1 MWSCFYFYLP
11 SGVKQ
16 QPFGFLT
23 QEVVEATTQ
32 CLLAEVCFLIQL
44 IFWLKT
50 YTIFFSGWRGGEN
63 LQCWK
68 QKLSEIHVW
77 KRFSNPFNSH
87 TRPFNHDV
95 CLSQENCLWFYSYDK
110 WRKSSNDF
118 RPNSVKI
125 PNWLLSKH
133 YLWQRLQS
141 QGKGSKNKM
150 EISNGIFHEGG
161 WSCVPLTFFFRFF
174 CSKNI

>member
-1 MWSCFYFYLP
+1 MWKIGRRNWFTALP
-11 SGVKQ
+11 QLSVAQG
-16 QPFGFLT
+16 
-23 QEVVEATTQ
+23 A
-32 CLLAEVCFLIQL
+32 CLLWENVQ
-44 IFWLKT
+44 W
-50 YTIFFSGWRGGEN
+50 WR
-63 LQCWK
+63 

-77 KRFSNPFNSH
+77 KRFSKPFNSH

-141 QGKGSKNKM
+141 QGQGSKM

-161 WSCVPLTFFFRFF
+161 WSCVPLTFFSIFLLKKYLELSPSRIGWKLVILRVVLVARGGGG
-174 CSKNI
+174 SDA

>member
-1 MWSCFYFYLP
+1 MWKIGRRNWFTALP
-11 SGVKQ
+11 QLSVAQG
-16 QPFGFLT
+16 
-23 QEVVEATTQ
+23 A
-32 CLLAEVCFLIQL
+32 CLL
-44 IFWLKT
+44 W
-50 YTIFFSGWRGGEN
+50 EN
-63 LQCWK
+63 VQCWRR
-68 QKLSEIHVW
+68 KLSEIHVW
-77 KRFSNPFNSH
+77 KRFSKPFNSH

-161 WSCVPLTFFFRFF
+161 WSCMPLTFFSIFQKISRIVTI
-174 CSKNI
+174 KNWMEISDIKSGVGGRWGWGVRCLMANAI